1 MLVLRGLQRAVEHTP
16 VGRSSACSR
25 VAESRGR
32 FDYQPKNRDMN
43 PQTGEIA
50 LMNTVSLQNLLEAG
64 THFGHLTR
72 RWNPK
77 MKRYIFMERN
87 GIHIIDLKKSLE
99 CLQLAYDAMAQVVR
113 SGDKILF
120 VGTKKQ
126 AKDIIKAEAERCH
139 MYYVNERWLGGMMTN
154 FSTIKKSIKRL
165 KNIEKLSADGT
176 YDKLTKKEILA
187 YEHER
192 EKLEKVLGGIR
203 DMMRLPGAMF
213 IVDTQK
219 EAIAVSEATKLGI
232 PIFAIVDT
240 NSDPDAVNYPIP
252 GNDDAFR
259 SITVITRAMSD
270 AVLEGLSGMQPGAAH
285 KEAGEDEESPAPRYA
300 KKEAEPEDEKEKE

>member
-1 MLVLRGLQRAVEHTP
+1 MV
-16 VGRSSACSR
+16 
-25 VAESRGR
+25 
-32 FDYQPKNRDMN
+32 
-43 PQTGEIA
+43 
-50 LMNTVSLQNLLEAG
+50 
-64 THFGHLTR
+64 
-72 RWNPK
+72 
-77 MKRYIFMERN
+77 
-87 GIHIIDLKKSLE
+87 
-99 CLQLAYDAMAQVVR
+99 QVVR

-176 YDKLTKKEILA
+176 YDKITKKEILS
-187 YEHER
+187 YER
-192 EKLEKVLGGIR
+192 ERDKLEKVLGGIR
-203 DMMRLPGAMF
+203 DMVRLPGAIF

-240 NSDPDAVNYPIP
+240 NSDPDTVDYPIP

-270 AVLEGLSGMQPGAAH
+270 AVLEGLSGMHPGA
-285 KEAGEDEESPAPRYA
+285 DR
-300 KKEAEPEDEKEKE
+300 KEAEEEESTPARYEGKELEPEEEKK